1 MATGGKRVQ
10 ELKTWGGNMIE
21 GIADDKNLAIKSV
34 VRWLDLQLVL
44 HPLLKVFL
52 RILSPRH
59 FFNED
64 WNTDGSCDNI
74 IPLSN
79 GNEASQVGS
88 SDPVIESAL
97 KIYKNPI
104 PQPVETFTVAKCPIK
119 GVGAHVTSSGDLKNQ
134 FEETNV
140 GFDTSCK
147 KISDV
152 VQARAEQDKYHG
164 VILLLEGL
172 VESIPEIYALLK
184 EIHVLLQ
191 QGVAADKIFVH
202 LSPWASTLF
211 EFLPPFIRRQLL
223 LYTEPD
229 DSTQSS
235 QIETEKFLAYL
246 VEGEINKVSERR
258 HIQRKLQA
266 QQDKQNLRFHKEKCK
281 FRKTDTSPSIAAVVT
296 LCCMYGFVAV
306 RGPVHGQRVRQSDVG
321 FKIHVKCNPLR
332 LQDDKPVQPIA
343 MFDKILKLLLL
354 LLLQYK
360 H

>member
-1 MATGGKRVQ
+1 MATGGKRD
-10 ELKTWGGNMIE
+10 
-21 GIADDKNLAIKSV
+21 AKNLAIKCI
-34 VRWLDLQLVL
+34 VRWPDLQLVL

-59 FFNED
+59 SFNKN
-64 WNTDGSCDNI
+64 WNTSGSCDNI

-88 SDPVIESAL
+88 SDPVIEGAL

-119 GVGAHVTSSGDLKNQ
+119 VVGAHVTLSGDLKNQ

-147 KISDV
+147 
-152 VQARAEQDKYHG
+152 ARAEQDKYHG

-202 LSPWASTLF
+202 LSPWASALV

-235 QIETEKFLAYL
+235 QIEPETSCIPCRSRDKQ
-246 VEGEINKVSERR
+246 VSEKKA
-258 HIQRKLQA
+258 HRKEIEDSGKFIYNIKLSA
-266 QQDKQNLRFHKEKCK
+266 RNLSNDCHNASVSELDATNAIPFC
-281 FRKTDTSPSIAAVVT
+281 SSI
-296 LCCMYGFVAV
+296 
-306 RGPVHGQRVRQSDVG
+306 
-321 FKIHVKCNPLR
+321 IHNP
-332 LQDDKPVQPIA
+332 A
-343 MFDKILKLLLL
+343 
-354 LLLQYK
+354 
-360 H
+360 